1 MLSELVV
8 PRSRLSAD
16 YTALDQQVTS
26 FTPIDNFKITNQK
39 NKFQP
44 ENEVRFKYL
53 NERHFSIYFHERTT
67 NSITLTRTSVQIF
80 GESRFRII
88 LAQMATRAIFS
99 IVQTQFNKY

>member
-53 NERHFSIYFHERTT
+53 NETFLNLFPRTT
-67 NSITLTRTSVQIF
+67 NSITMTRTSVQIF
-80 GESRFRII
+80 GEPRFRII